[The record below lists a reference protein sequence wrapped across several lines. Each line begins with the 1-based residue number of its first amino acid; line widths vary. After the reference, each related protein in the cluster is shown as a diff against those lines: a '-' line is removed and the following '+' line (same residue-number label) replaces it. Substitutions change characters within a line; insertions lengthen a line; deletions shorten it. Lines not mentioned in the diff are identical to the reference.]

1 MIPHF
6 FPLMRKDQRT
16 SCNYY
21 ANWQDEN
28 LVTKIKK
35 IGHESLPFFSNPTMT
50 KIWWHSI
57 VIFGSSRHHLTTFTI
72 RIEYSVGKLKDFE
85 KNACVSGHS
94 RVRHPT
100 QMSLLSDTN
109 VDKKVP
115 MISRTSFGAENSH
128 CVARNFPAFPLF
140 RWVITEMSVKPT
152 CPILRGS
159 HHEIWCGCPDS
170 VVIKNGLIC

>member
-1 MIPHF
+1 
-6 FPLMRKDQRT
+6 
-16 SCNYY
+16 
-21 ANWQDEN
+21 
-28 LVTKIKK
+28 
-35 IGHESLPFFSNPTMT
+35 MT

-57 VIFGSSRHHLTTFTI
+57 VIFGLSHHHLTTFTI

-100 QMSLLSDTN
+100 QMSFLSDTN

-128 CVARNFPAFPLF
+128 CVARNFHPVS
-140 RWVITEMSVKPT
+140 WHSNCKMSVDLSSSRGKKWGIIPARKFKKKQVRT
-152 CPILRGS
+152 ICFLVHFWTLSNMTHILPIAYCFLFCR
-159 HHEIWCGCPDS
+159 
-170 VVIKNGLIC
+170 